1 MENHKIMCLRISDG
15 RAVETFEYDLDLF
28 PSFKLALDHLNRLVS
43 YGLCFSVYYYQGRL
57 EEGDKL

>member
-15 RAVETFEYDLDLF
+15 RAVETYEYDLDL
-28 PSFKLALDHLNRLVS
+28 SFKLGLDHLSRLVS

-57 EEGDKL
+57 EDGDKL